1 MIIKSYE
8 IEKNV
13 KKFIDYNF
21 FLLYGENEGL
31 KKDIKKSITLGLDKD
46 NSSIELLS
54 FYENDI
60 IHNEKK
66 FYNSI
71 FSTSL
76 FSDKKIIIIKN
87 ATDKIIKHIN
97 NIVEEWPENQSLIIS
112 SEILDKKSKLRNF
125 FEKNNKTLCI
135 PCYLDNEKNL
145 EIIAKVKLKKDNIIL
160 SQESINLL
168 IEKSNGDRDNLKN
181 EIEKIQAFALNNKNI
196 GHDEVKSLTN
206 FSGEYKSDSL
216 INECL
221 CGNVLQYK
229 KNLSE
234 VYTNTINQ
242 VLLLRILNNKIQR
255 LLNMKKMQA
264 EYSNLDSLLGASK
277 PPVFWKD
284 KPLIKKQL
292 TIWRTDDLKK
302 TSSEISNIEILC
314 KKNPQI
320 SKIIFFNF
328 FSKICKKA
336 NSFS

>member
-8 IEKNV
+8 INKIINNKKNIYL
-13 KKFIDYNF
+13 F
-21 FLLYGENEGL
+21 YGENEGYKNEIIKNFFEINFL
-31 KKDIKKSITLGLDKD
+31 KKIYRYDEKEIL
-46 NSSIELLS
+46 
-54 FYENDI
+54 ENKE
-60 IHNEKK
+60 N

-71 FSTSL
+71 LTKSFFENEKL
-76 FSDKKIIIIKN
+76 IIISRT
-87 ATDKIIKHIN
+87 TDKIKD
-97 NIVEEWPENQSLIIS
+97 IVEEII
-112 SEILDKKSKLRNF
+112 EKKVTDITIVLNANLLEKKSKLRNF

-145 EIIAKVKLKKDNIIL
+145 EIIAKVELKKDNIIL

-181 EIEKIQAFALNNKNI
+181 EIEKIQAFALNNKKI
-196 GHDEVKSLTN
+196 GYDEVKSLTN
-206 FSGEYKSDSL
+206 FSGEYKSDNL

-292 TIWRTDDLKK
+292 AIWCADDLKK

>member
-31 KKDIKKSITLGLDKD
+31 KKDIKKSITLGLDND

-87 ATDKIIKHIN
+87 ATDKIISQIN

-112 SEILDKKSKLRNF
+112 SVILDKKSKLRNF
-125 FEKNNKTLCI
+125 FEKNKKTLCI
-135 PCYLDNEKNL
+135 PCYLDNEKSL
-145 EIIAKVKLKKDNIIL
+145 EIIAKVELKKDNIIL

-181 EIEKIQAFALNNKNI
+181 EIEKIQAFALNNKKI
-196 GHDEVKSLTN
+196 GYDEVKSLTN

-292 TIWRTDDLKK
+292 TIWCTDDLQK

>member
-87 ATDKIIKHIN
+87 ATDKIISQIN

-112 SEILDKKSKLRNF
+112 SEILDKKSKLRNL
-125 FEKNNKTLCI
+125 FEKNSKTLCI

-145 EIIAKVKLKKDNIIL
+145 EIIAKVELKKDNVIL

-181 EIEKIQAFALNNKNI
+181 EIEKIQAFALNNKKI
-196 GHDEVKSLTN
+196 GYDEVKSLTN

-292 TIWRTDDLKK
+292 TIWCTDDLKK

>member
-87 ATDKIIKHIN
+87 ATDKIISQIN

-112 SEILDKKSKLRNF
+112 SVILDKKSKLRNF

-145 EIIAKVKLKKDNIIL
+145 EIIAKVELKKDNIIL

-168 IEKSNGDRDNLKN
+168 IEKSNGDRGNLKN
-181 EIEKIQAFALNNKNI
+181 EIEKIQAFALNNKKI
-196 GHDEVKSLTN
+196 GYDEVKSLTN

-264 EYSNLDSLLGASK
+264 EYSNLDGLLNASK

-292 TIWRTDDLKK
+292 TIWCADDLKK

>member
-87 ATDKIIKHIN
+87 ATDKIISQIN

-112 SEILDKKSKLRNF
+112 SVILDKKSKLRNF

-145 EIIAKVKLKKDNIIL
+145 EIIAKVELKKDNIIL

-168 IEKSNGDRDNLKN
+168 IEKSNGDRGNLKN
-181 EIEKIQAFALNNKNI
+181 EIEKIQAFALNNKKI
-196 GHDEVKSLTN
+196 GYDEVKSLTN

-284 KPLIKKQL
+284 KPLIKKQM
-292 TIWRTDDLKK
+292 TIWCTDDLIK

>member
-46 NSSIELLS
+46 DSSIELLT

-87 ATDKIIKHIN
+87 ATDKIINHIN

-112 SEILDKKSKLRNF
+112 SVILDKKSKLRNF

-145 EIIAKVKLKKDNIIL
+145 EIIAKVELKKDNIIL

-168 IEKSNGDRDNLKN
+168 IEKSNGDRGNLKN
-181 EIEKIQAFALNNKNI
+181 EIEKIQAFALNNKKI
-196 GHDEVKSLTN
+196 GYDEVKSLTN

-292 TIWRTDDLKK
+292 TIWCTDDLKK
-302 TSSEISNIEILC
+302 ASSEISNIEILC

>member
-145 EIIAKVKLKKDNIIL
+145 EIIAKVKLKKDNI
-160 SQESINLL
+160 
-168 IEKSNGDRDNLKN
+168 SNNNETITLKYC
-181 EIEKIQAFALNNKNI
+181 KTTQTK
-196 GHDEVKSLTN
+196 
-206 FSGEYKSDSL
+206 
-216 INECL
+216 
-221 CGNVLQYK
+221 
-229 KNLSE
+229 
-234 VYTNTINQ
+234 TNT
-242 VLLLRILNNKIQR
+242 
-255 LLNMKKMQA
+255 
-264 EYSNLDSLLGASK
+264 
-277 PPVFWKD
+277 
-284 KPLIKKQL
+284 
-292 TIWRTDDLKK
+292 
-302 TSSEISNIEILC
+302 
-314 KKNPQI
+314 
-320 SKIIFFNF
+320 
-328 FSKICKKA
+328 
-336 NSFS
+336 

>member
-13 KKFIDYNF
+13 KKFIDCNF

-87 ATDKIIKHIN
+87 ATDKIISQIN

-145 EIIAKVKLKKDNIIL
+145 EIIAKVELKKDNIIL

-181 EIEKIQAFALNNKNI
+181 EIEKIQAFALNNKKI
-196 GHDEVKSLTN
+196 GYDEVKSLTN
-206 FSGEYKSDSL
+206 FSGEYKSDNL

-264 EYSNLDSLLGASK
+264 EYGNLDSLLNASK

-292 TIWRTDDLKK
+292 TIWCTDDLIK

>member
-13 KKFIDYNF
+13 KKFIDCNF

-87 ATDKIIKHIN
+87 ATDKIISQIN

-112 SEILDKKSKLRNF
+112 SVILDKKSKLRNF

-145 EIIAKVKLKKDNIIL
+145 EIIAKVELKKDNIIL

-168 IEKSNGDRDNLKN
+168 IEKSNGDRGNLKN
-181 EIEKIQAFALNNKNI
+181 EIEKIQAFALNNKKI
-196 GHDEVKSLTN
+196 GYDEVKSLTN

-264 EYSNLDSLLGASK
+264 EYSNLDSLLNASK

-292 TIWRTDDLKK
+292 TIWCTDDLKK